1 MRNGFC
7 NLAVLVQ
14 SATRSRD
21 EYGHDEL
28 TWVTKYSTLWV
39 SVRTRARAAAYADGT
54 AQVDGVTFTTP
65 YHEGHDLERG
75 DRVVWDGVNYE
86 VQTVMDRNGQRAFID
101 LEAVQVAA

>member
-1 MRNGFC
+1 
-7 NLAVLVQ
+7 
-14 SATRSRD
+14 
-21 EYGHDEL
+21 
-28 TWVTKYSTLWV
+28 
-39 SVRTRARAAAYADGT
+39 
-54 AQVDGVTFTTP
+54 VTFTTP